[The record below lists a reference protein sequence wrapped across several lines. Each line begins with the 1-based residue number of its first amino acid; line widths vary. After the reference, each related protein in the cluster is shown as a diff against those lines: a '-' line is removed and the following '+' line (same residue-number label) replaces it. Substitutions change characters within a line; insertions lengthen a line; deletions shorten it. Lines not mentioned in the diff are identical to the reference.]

1 MWAIYNGDGTTH
13 SAVPTPGLE
22 LGIDMTGTDQG
33 AKSQSSYTPS
43 AWGLPG
49 TVTTVPSGRQERIQH
64 KIKCSSISERQSQD
78 TPIEAGYGHIASS
91 KNSTQ
96 NWEWYKLRTQEAE
109 AGLFKVR
116 LEYKMT
122 SGLHKTLS

>member
-1 MWAIYNGDGTTH
+1 M
-13 SAVPTPGLE
+13 PTPGLE
-22 LGIDMTGTDQG
+22 LGIDVTGADQG
-33 AKSQSSYTPS
+33 PKSQSSYTPS

-49 TVTTVPSGRQERIQH
+49 TVVTVPSGRQERIQH

-78 TPIEAGYGHIASS
+78 TPIVAGYDHIASS
-91 KNSTQ
+91 K

-116 LEYKMT
+116 LGYKMT